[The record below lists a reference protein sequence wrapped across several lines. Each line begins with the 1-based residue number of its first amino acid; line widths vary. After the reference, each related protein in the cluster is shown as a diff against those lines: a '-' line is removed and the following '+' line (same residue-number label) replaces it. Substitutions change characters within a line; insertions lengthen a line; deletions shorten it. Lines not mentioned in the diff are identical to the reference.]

1 MLSDG
6 RKDVVI
12 VGAGLAGLCAA
23 KTLRAAGRSVTV
35 VEARDRVGGR
45 TLSESLGSDTID
57 LGARRRKSWIA
68 CSPMAKGTDGG

>member
-1 MLSDG
+1 MPSDG

-12 VGAGLAGLCAA
+12 VGAGLCAA
-23 KTLRAAGRSVTV
+23 KTLRAAGRSVSV

-57 LGARRRKSWIA
+57 LGARRR
-68 CSPMAKGTDGG
+68 